1 MRNAAV
7 ALVVA
12 RALYQNATRPA
23 PTPSRPRIQLV
34 APLASPPKFFSSSL
48 DFPSLHHVRYVRWFN
63 ALSSFSLSPSSSPR
77 LCWPAPVPKNRRE
90 NVPASNPTTSFFSAP
105 SPIFPQSR
113 PLLRPHLR
121 PLTPPPLPI
130 PRLQTPKP
138 LRPRLPPRPTATLRS
153 SATISTSTSVSPAPT
168 PRISTSF
175 PAVTM
180 AIAVTISKKVIST
193 SSSLSRKPKAAS
205 SPPFAT
211 ALAEPPT
218 LAPCSP
224 NCGLCAITTA
234 SPPSSACCIAPTR
247 PCSNPPTIPT
257 IRCQI

>member
-48 DFPSLHHVRYVRWFN
+48 DFPSLHHVRYVRCFN

-105 SPIFPQSR
+105 SPIFPLSPTRFR
-113 PLLRPHLR
+113 PR
-121 PLTPPPLPI
+121 PPPPAKMHPPTPQPPALLP
-130 PRLQTPKP
+130 PPPQP
-138 LRPRLPPRPTATLRS
+138 PPRPTAAHPS
-153 SATISTSTSVSPAPT
+153 SATISTSMSVSPAPT
-168 PRISTSF
+168 PPTSTSS
-175 PAVTM
+175 PAATT
-180 AIAVTISKKVIST
+180 ATAATISKQVINT
-193 SSSLSRKPKAAS
+193 SSS
-205 SPPFAT
+205 
-211 ALAEPPT
+211 
-218 LAPCSP
+218 
-224 NCGLCAITTA
+224 
-234 SPPSSACCIAPTR
+234 
-247 PCSNPPTIPT
+247 
-257 IRCQI
+257 